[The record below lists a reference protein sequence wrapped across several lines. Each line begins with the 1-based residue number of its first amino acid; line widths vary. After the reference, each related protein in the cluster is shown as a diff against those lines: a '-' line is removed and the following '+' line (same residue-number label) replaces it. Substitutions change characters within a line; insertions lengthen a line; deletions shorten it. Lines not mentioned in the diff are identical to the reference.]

1 MPAGNPALPERLGD
15 AALAGLGHRVTLP
28 GYDRSAVT
36 AGVVHVGVGGFHRA
50 HQAVYH
56 DRLLAAGYRDWGICG
71 VGVMPADRRM
81 QQVMAAQDNLYT
93 LVIKHDDGRYEARVI
108 GSIVSYLFAPDDP
121 EAVITAMAAESTR
134 IVSLTITE
142 GGYNLS
148 DLTGEFDL
156 SSPAVQRDLASGWP
170 PVTVFGLVTEA
181 LRRRRDR
188 GLLPFTVMSCDNLP
202 GNGPIAR
209 RAFATF
215 AAHRDAALAE
225 WIEHEV
231 RFPSS
236 MVDRITP
243 VTTDADRAE
252 VASRFGL
259 EDHWPVVCEPFIQW
273 VLQDSFAAG
282 RPPYQDVGVQV
293 VADVEP
299 HELMKLRMLNA
310 GHQAICYFG
319 YLAGYGFVH
328 EAAGDPLLRQ
338 FLLGYLRDEAAPT
351 LPPVPGTDLDN
362 YARSLADRF
371 ANPRIGDSL
380 ARICAYSSDRIPKWL
395 LPVVRHQLAT
405 GGELWRS
412 AAVIASWARY
422 AEGTDEQ
429 GQPILSLIHI

>member
-1 MPAGNPALPERLGD
+1 M
-15 AALAGLGHRVTLP
+15 
-28 GYDRSAVT
+28 
-36 AGVVHVGVGGFHRA
+36 
-50 HQAVYH
+50 
-56 DRLLAAGYRDWGICG
+56 
-71 VGVMPADRRM
+71 
-81 QQVMAAQDNLYT
+81 
-93 LVIKHDDGRYEARVI
+93 
-108 GSIVSYLFAPDDP
+108 
-121 EAVITAMAAESTR
+121 
-134 IVSLTITE
+134 
-142 GGYNLS
+142 
-148 DLTGEFDL
+148 
-156 SSPAVQRDLASGWP
+156 
-170 PVTVFGLVTEA
+170 FGLVTEA

-259 EDHWPVVCEPFIQW
+259 DDHWPVVCEPFIQW

-319 YLAGYGFVH
+319 YLAGYRFVH

-429 GQPILSLIHI
+429 GQPIDVVDHRAASLRERAMQQDPAAFIANEDLFGDLASDRRFMASYRSACSLLREHGARAALDRLIRQETGH